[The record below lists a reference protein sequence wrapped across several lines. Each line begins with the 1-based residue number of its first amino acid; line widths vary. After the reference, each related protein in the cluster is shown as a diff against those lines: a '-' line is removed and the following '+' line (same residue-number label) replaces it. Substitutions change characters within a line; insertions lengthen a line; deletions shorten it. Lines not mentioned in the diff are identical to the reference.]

1 MFFDV
6 DDPPIEPPAE
16 CQRRLLWRLA
26 RALWEAHRPD
36 SASFC
41 VVAGCWHENQHNPC
55 RLAQLAQEGMRTA
68 CGETTPASPPWIAV
82 TRQRL
87 TAGDI
92 DPVDAV
98 AEHLRRHRH
107 RHSRRAGR

>member
-6 DDPPIEPPAE
+6 ENPPIEPPTE
-16 CQRRLLWRLA
+16 CRRRLLWRLA

-36 SASFC
+36 SAGFC
-41 VVAGCWHENQHNPC
+41 VVAGYWHENQRNPC

-82 TRQRL
+82 TRQRMA
-87 TAGDI
+87 AGDI

-98 AEHLRRHRH
+98 AELLWRHRH
-107 RHSRRAGR
+107 RRSAGRG

>member
-6 DDPPIEPPAE
+6 DNPLVEPPAE
-16 CQRRLLWRLA
+16 CQRRLLWRLG

-36 SASFC
+36 SAGFC
-41 VVAGCWHENQHNPC
+41 VVAGCWHEHQRDPC
-55 RLAQLAQEGMRTA
+55 RLSQLTQEGMRTA
-68 CGETTPASPPWIAV
+68 CGEVSPASPPWIAV

-98 AEHLRRHRH
+98 AELLWHHPHIRW
-107 RHSRRAGR
+107 SGR